1 MLILG
6 GDDCIRFANIGPVR
20 FQNNSLIRNN
30 SSETAM
36 SLSKTSGI
44 QSTFF
49 FSVSIMILVMTSSK

>member
-6 GDDCIRFANIGPVR
+6 GDDCIRFANIRPVR

-44 QSTFF
+44 QSTFLF
-49 FSVSIMILVMTSSK
+49 VSIMILVMTSSK

>member
-6 GDDCIRFANIGPVR
+6 GDDRIRFANIRPVR

-36 SLSKTSGI
+36 SLSKRSGI
-44 QSTFF
+44 QSTFLF
-49 FSVSIMILVMTSSK
+49 VSIMILVMTSSK

>member
-6 GDDCIRFANIGPVR
+6 GDDGIRFANIRPVR

-49 FSVSIMILVMTSSK
+49 FVSIMILVMTSSK

>member
-6 GDDCIRFANIGPVR
+6 GDDCIRFANIRPVR

-36 SLSKTSGI
+36 SLSKRSGI

-49 FSVSIMILVMTSSK
+49 FVSIMILVMISSK

>member
-6 GDDCIRFANIGPVR
+6 GDDCIRFANIRPVR

-49 FSVSIMILVMTSSK
+49 FVSIMILVMTSSK